1 MKKRISI
8 ISTFIISM
16 SIAMIFF
23 VLVVLGLRF
32 NQYFATGENKDS
44 NSSIFSLSDFFSNIG
59 NIELFAIFGVAFLM
73 SALVIRYLALNIKKN
88 INKFSQHFH
97 NAAYSGEMIDEE
109 SLSFKEFTALAQSV
123 NHMTRK
129 ANEDKKRLESNE
141 KYLQAIL
148 DAQKSMVIVQSNG
161 KIESANLA
169 FINFMHVKSL
179 QDFKNTKKCISDFF
193 VDEEEFLS
201 KDIDWV
207 TYIIKHK
214 LMSHKVKIV
223 KNSKETIFSVSANL
237 VKFENENSKVVITFN
252 NISQL
257 EQQKKEIE
265 KAAQIDP
272 LTGVA
277 NRMKF
282 NITLEHQVDMAKRYN
297 HSFCIILFDIDNFKL
312 VNDTYGHQVGD
323 NILVELAL
331 RIKNAM
337 RKSDTFARWG
347 GEEFAIILP
356 QSRVKTA
363 VKIAD
368 KLRLIIADK
377 PFDDGLSITCS
388 FGVCEYKKSY
398 ELEDLIECVDKMLYL
413 AKSKGKNQ
421 VQFKANS

>member
-1 MKKRISI
+1 MKKRSSI
-8 ISTFIISM
+8 ISTFVISM

-44 NSSIFSLSDFFSNIG
+44 NLSIFSLSDFFSNIG
-59 NIELFAIFGVAFLM
+59 NTELFAIFGVAFLM

-207 TYIIKHK
+207 TYIVKHK
-214 LMSHKVKIV
+214 LMNHKVKIV
-223 KNSKETIFSVSANL
+223 KNSKETIFSVSASL
-237 VKFENENSKVVITFN
+237 VKVENENSKVVITFN

-257 EQQKKEIE
+257 EEQKKEIE

-272 LTGVA
+272 LTKVA

-282 NITLEHQVDMAKRYN
+282 NITLKYQMDMAERYD
-297 HSFCIILFDIDNFKL
+297 HGFCIILFDIDNFKS

-323 NILVELAL
+323 NILVELSS

-356 QSRVKTA
+356 QSKIEKA
-363 VKIAD
+363 VIIAD
-368 KLRLIIADK
+368 KLRLIIADEL
-377 PFDDGLSITCS
+377 FEDDLNITCS